1 MVQPAHKGQTLQKQ
15 KLTDLLEMGVDN
27 DPVPVHCNGYD
38 GQGGHEHS
46 YAGEGLNQSV
56 KINTQNRFYFLQN
69 VLSDQI
75 GNVCNTK
82 TEQKNYLQL
91 KLKKHFKYQISLQ
104 FHAGYDVAQQPHR
117 IGSLIIFGSGWEIL
131 YFAQDHLSSFHHN
144 VFLVDYVRLFPKP
157 ISPIIKATLHISVSL
172 LFQGLSLGII
182 VVTIYTTFLLI
193 NSQFNSTK

>member
-144 VFLVDYVRLFPKP
+144 VFFSRLCKIISEANFSDNKGHFTYICKFVVPRIVPWNNCCHDLHNFSVD
-157 ISPIIKATLHISVSL
+157 
-172 LFQGLSLGII
+172 QLSIQL
-182 VVTIYTTFLLI
+182 
-193 NSQFNSTK
+193 N